1 MCIYNST
8 SIFFLQ
14 LMTMLAILYTNCY
27 GMSKQNSESL
37 HQIPFQLI
45 NYGLTV
51 VKMSVLGSIW
61 QKLWL
66 LW

>member
-8 SIFFLQ
+8 YIFF
-14 LMTMLAILYTNCY
+14 TTNDHAVILYINCY

-37 HQIPFQLI
+37 HQIPFQFI